1 MYTMFLKRE
10 TLIVISQL
18 FIILL
23 LALWLST
30 TSIAPANANGME
42 GFHQMVSNPLEYTAV
57 DVPTKALDD
66 TYAIKSITPD
76 NSQCKK
82 VNGFPGYGV
91 FCTPYTQSEKIDIYS
106 EAKGDVSCESMGLY
120 NSKGPLCL
128 DDNMKRMLQ
137 TRGANAKGGFGQ
149 IGSA

>member
-1 MYTMFLKRE
+1 MFLKKE

-18 FIILL
+18 FIIVL

-30 TSIAPANANGME
+30 TSITPVNASGME
-42 GFHQMVSNPLEYTAV
+42 GFHQMDSSPLEYTAV
-57 DVPTKALDD
+57 NVPAKAFDD
-66 TYAIKSITPD
+66 TYAVKSITPD

-91 FCTPYTQSEKIDIYS
+91 FCTPYTESEKIDIYS
-106 EAKGDVSCESMGLY
+106 EAKGDINCESMGLY

-128 DDNMKRMLQ
+128 DANMKKMLG
-137 TRGANAKGGFGQ
+137 TRGANATGGFGQ